1 MELGPILALL
11 LTLVVHIVGMG
22 VLYMLLGKELL
33 ETFRTR
39 KRPDWG
45 DGGEPPEPEP
55 SVTPG
60 PSGGGLP
67 LPDAEQAAVRLREG
81 GRIGDRYGR
90 PARRPEHE
98 PVRAPQRE
106 RA

>member
-1 MELGPILALL
+1 MSGPVAAIL
-11 LTLVVHIVGMG
+11 LTLIVHVIAF
-22 VLYMLLGKELL
+22 VLLFALCGRSMLEV
-33 ETFRTR
+33 FRPPR
-39 KRPDWG
+39 YDD
-45 DGGEPPEPEP
+45 DGWGEPPAGDP
-55 SVTPG
+55 VTTPP

-67 LPDAEQAAVRLREG
+67 LPDAEQAAVRLRES

-98 PVRAPQRE
+98 PVRTPQRE